1 MDADQ
6 VSLRRLITPLVLC
19 LAAFGLRLGPLWANR
34 FHSDEALY
42 ATWALEIASGRDVL
56 LSGVAPDKPPLLL
69 YTMAA
74 TFAAL
79 GRTEVAARLVG
90 LTAGVISVA
99 LAWAARPDRSS
110 RPVRS
115 SAAAAAMALSPF
127 AISFSPTAFLDPLM
141 AMFALA
147 SLAAAL
153 HKRPGWAGAFLG
165 LAAATKLQAL
175 IFLPLIAAC
184 GALVCGSLRRSW
196 ASRSFLV
203 GLLIPLAAVLAWDRL
218 RGGAPFWIQQ
228 TINYGGIRL
237 AYPSEVAP
245 RLAGWASFLPHLL
258 GWPMLATAAIG
269 LPLMLIHDLT
279 RGARTRAAALD
290 LILATFATSYFLVHW
305 LLAFPVWDRYL
316 LGLAPVA
323 CLLIGRLAEL
333 AAGVLQRIARWRGLR
348 AERVILIIVVALLA
362 VPAAQAWQSA
372 APVGGD
378 HGPHDGID
386 RVAAFFEGL
395 PSGAVVYDHWLG
407 WMLRYYLWD
416 ADVYIAYLATPQ
428 ALAEDLHVFGR
439 SSVRYIVFPANEST
453 TRVERA
459 IAPEGF
465 GISPVLSTRDRRGR
479 LTFTLYR
486 IDYHG
491 NP

>member
-19 LAAFGLRLGPLWANR
+19 LVAFGLRLGPLWADR

-42 ATWALEIASGRDVL
+42 ATWALQIASGRDIL
-56 LSGVAPDKPPLLL
+56 LSSVAPDKPPLLF

-74 TFAAL
+74 AFATL
-79 GRTEVAARLVG
+79 GRTEVAARLAG
-90 LTAGVISVA
+90 LTAGVLSVA
-99 LAWAARPDRSS
+99 LVWIARPD
-110 RPVRS
+110 RS

-127 AISFSPTAFLDPLM
+127 AISFSPTAFLDPLT
-141 AMFALA
+141 AMFGLA

-165 LAAATKLQAL
+165 LATATKVQAL
-175 IFLPLIAAC
+175 ILLPLIVAC
-184 GALVCGSLRRSW
+184 GALVCDSERRSR
-196 ASRSFLV
+196 AGGSFFV
-203 GLLIPLAAVLAWDRL
+203 GLLIPLTAVLMWDRL
-218 RGGAPFWIQQ
+218 RGGAPFWVQQ

-237 AYPSEVAP
+237 AYPSEVMP
-245 RLAGWASFLPHLL
+245 RLASWASFLPHLL
-258 GWPMLATAAIG
+258 GWPLSVTAAIG
-269 LPLMLIHDLT
+269 LPLVLIHDLT
-279 RGARTRAAALD
+279 RGARTRAATLD
-290 LILATFATSYFLVHW
+290 LILVTFATGYFLVHW

-323 CLLIGRLAEL
+323 CLLIGRLADL
-333 AAGVLQRIARWRGLR
+333 AANVLHRIARRQCLR
-348 AERVILIIVVALLA
+348 AEWAILIIIVALLA
-362 VPAAQAWQSA
+362 PSAAQAGQSA

-386 RVAAFFEGL
+386 RVAAFFRDI

-407 WMLRYYLWD
+407 WVLRYYLWD
-416 ADVYIAYLATPQ
+416 ADVYIAYFATPQ

-439 SSVRYIVFPANEST
+439 SSPRYIVFPANEST

-459 IAPEGF
+459 IASEGF
-465 GISPVLSTRDRRGR
+465 GMSPVLSTCDRRGQP
-479 LTFTLYR
+479 TFTLYR
-486 IDYHG
+486 MDYNG

>member
-1 MDADQ
+1 VDADQ

-19 LAAFGLRLGPLWANR
+19 LVAFGLRLGPLWANR

-56 LSGVAPDKPPLLL
+56 LSSVAPDKPPLLF

-74 TFAAL
+74 AFAAL
-79 GRTEVAARLVG
+79 GRAEVAARLAG
-90 LTAGVISVA
+90 LMAGVICVA
-99 LAWAARPDRSS
+99 LAWVARPDWPGRPIRSD
-110 RPVRS
+110 
-115 SAAAAAMALSPF
+115 AAAAAMALSPF

-141 AMFALA
+141 AMLALT
-147 SLAAAL
+147 SLVAAL
-153 HKRPGWAGAFLG
+153 RRQPGWAGAFLG
-165 LAAATKLQAL
+165 LATATKVQAL

-184 GALVCGSLRRSW
+184 GALAYGRRRRSW
-196 ASRSFLV
+196 AIGSFFV
-203 GLLIPLAAVLAWDRL
+203 GLLIPLSAILAWDRL

-237 AYPSEVAP
+237 VYPSEVMP

-258 GWPMLATAAIG
+258 GWPMSATVAIG

-279 RGARTRAAALD
+279 RGARTRAAIFD
-290 LILATFATSYFLVHW
+290 LMLVTFAIGYFLLHW

-316 LGLAPVA
+316 LGLVPVV
-323 CLLIGRLAEL
+323 CLLIGRLADL
-333 AAGVLQRIARWRGLR
+333 AASALQRTARRQRLR
-348 AERVILIIVVALLA
+348 SELVVLTVIVALLA
-362 VPAAQAWQSA
+362 LPAAQAWQSA
-372 APVGGD
+372 TPVGGD

-386 RVAAFFEGL
+386 RVAAFLRDL

-407 WMLRYYLWD
+407 WALRYYLWD

-428 ALAEDLHVFGR
+428 ALADDLHVFGR
-439 SSVRYIVFPANEST
+439 SSPRYIVFPANEST

-459 IAPEGF
+459 IASEGF
-465 GISPVLSTRDRRGR
+465 GMSPVLSTRDRHGQP
-479 LTFTLYR
+479 TFTLYR
-486 IDYHG
+486 IDSDG
-491 NP
+491 NH